1 MEVEVNYWLI
11 WIIYLVA
18 SAIFYWIFWRV
29 TDFDKA
35 KWTSYSL
42 RALAAAVILTPWYAN
57 IQGETMAPALMVM
70 TLDLITNGRE
80 AVVRSAIPMVLA
92 IIAAEVVVTI
102 FYFIQKNR
110 AKVAR
115 PKFKIS
121 NQNN

>member
-18 SAIFYWIFWRV
+18 GAIFYWGFWLV
-29 TDFDKA
+29 TDFNKA

-42 RALAAAVILTPWYAN
+42 RAAAAAVILTPWYAN

-70 TLDLITNGRE
+70 ILDLITNGRE
-80 AVVRSAIPMVLA
+80 AVARSAVPLVLA
-92 IIAAEVVVTI
+92 IIVAEIAVTI
-102 FYFIQKNR
+102 FYFNQKTR

-115 PKFKIS
+115 PKFKKS